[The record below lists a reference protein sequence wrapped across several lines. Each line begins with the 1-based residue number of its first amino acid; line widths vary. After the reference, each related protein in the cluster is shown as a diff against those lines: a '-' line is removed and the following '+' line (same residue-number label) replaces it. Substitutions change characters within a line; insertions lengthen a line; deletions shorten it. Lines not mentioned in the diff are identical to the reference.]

1 MPVYLYWGEEEFNLE
16 NAVKELRNKI
26 INADFAAMS
35 HRKLDDPD
43 IIPLIEAVQSLPMM
57 FGEMLIEVNALS
69 YFTRGAK
76 KTFPDDL
83 TKKLMEALEHVNEK
97 VHVLFVCKIQRD
109 SGKKIDSTKKLTKLV
124 QKIGKVQEFP
134 AFKFYEDAKVV
145 DWIIKQAKTKKLKM
159 SSAAAEIMLAN
170 AGSDLR
176 KLDIE
181 LDKIRVMIYPETA
194 IIPEHLKELADT
206 SENIFKL
213 ADLWIKGEKSFA
225 LKELHKLFEKNHPL
239 KILAT
244 LQTMSRRW
252 LKVKVMSENSNA
264 FNISKQVNLPSFVVE
279 QDIKKLKN
287 VSEEKL
293 VLLRK
298 KAVETEYKIKTGE
311 LSAENAMEL
320 LILS

>member
-26 INADFAAMS
+26 VSPDFAAMS
-35 HRKLDDPD
+35 HRKLDEPD
-43 IIPLIEAVQSLPMM
+43 IIALIESAQCLPMM
-57 FGEMLIEVNALS
+57 FGDMLIEVNALS

-76 KTFPDDL
+76 KTFPDEL
-83 TKKLMEALEHVNEK
+83 VKKLMESLERVNER
-97 VHVLFVCKIQRD
+97 VHLLFVCKIPRD
-109 SGKKIDSTKKLTKLV
+109 SGKKIDGTTKLTKLM
-124 QKIGKVQEFP
+124 QKIGKVQEFH
-134 AFKFYEDAKVV
+134 AFKFYEDTKVIE
-145 DWIIKQAKTKKLKM
+145 WIAKQAKTKSLKM
-159 SSAAAEIMLAN
+159 SSACAEIMLAN
-170 AGSDLR
+170 VGSDLR

-181 LDKIRVMIYPETA
+181 LDKIRVMIYPETSVT
-194 IIPEHLKELADT
+194 PENLKELADT

-213 ADLWIKGEKSFA
+213 ADLWVKGEKDFA

-252 LKVKVMSENSNA
+252 LKVKILSKNSNA

-279 QDIKKLKN
+279 QDIKKLRN
-287 VSEEKL
+287 ISEEQL
-293 VLLRK
+293 IQLRG
-298 KAVETEYKIKTGE
+298 KAVQAEFKIKTGE
-311 LSAENAMEL
+311 MPPESAMEL